1 MQQPHHDGD
10 IPTPSKP
17 LDSGCSHCPGCE
29 EPRSS
34 EGNQT
39 AVSGGSRWL
48 LVPVGLFLFPVV
60 LAILGAILGGITA
73 IGELLGGLLG
83 LAAGMAMSV
92 FAARG
97 IGLTNSKEKN

>member
-1 MQQPHHDGD
+1 MQPPHTDGNH
-10 IPTPSKP
+10 PPPSDP
-17 LDSGCSHCPGCE
+17 LGSGCSHCSGCE
-29 EPRSS
+29 EPRSL
-34 EGNQT
+34 EENQST
-39 AVSGGSRWL
+39 VSGGSRWL

-97 IGLTNSKEKN
+97 IGLTDSEENN